1 MTSPADRY
9 ARWAAERREAGSALS
24 AFTRRYDFTLDDFQ
38 LEGCRILEAGSSVL
52 VAAPTG
58 AGKTVVGEFA
68 VHLAL
73 AQGRKVFYT
82 APIKALSN
90 QKFGELVDW
99 LGHDRV
105 GLLTGD
111 TSIRPEAEVVVMTT
125 EVLRN
130 MLYADSDLL
139 TDLGFVVMD
148 EVHYLADR
156 LRGPVWE
163 EVILHLDLSV
173 QLVALSATVSNAE
186 EFGAWLQEV
195 RGETEIVVS
204 ETRPVPLWQHVIAGE
219 ELLDLFVD
227 EAGEAVVSQGPGARA
242 HRVVNPEIERV
253 TSFSLPVDE
262 RSGGPRGRG
271 YRGRKGTSGR
281 HRPRG
286 SGQHGR
292 RGGRDQGPDRPGAG
306 GTSGGEGRSDHRQGG
321 RPDRGHRDGPQDG
334 RPRGGRPGGGQWPM
348 RRADVIALLDD
359 AALLPAIVFIF
370 SRAGC
375 EGAVQQCSRA
385 RVHLTDEQERRRIR
399 AVLDE
404 HLAEIGPEDEDVL
417 GIEAFRRAALDGYAA
432 HHAGMLP
439 LLKAVV
445 ETLFAQGLIKVVF
458 ATETLALGINMPA
471 RSVVLE
477 KLVKFNGVEHADLTP
492 GEFTQLTGRAGRR
505 GIDTEGHAV
514 VLAGPHFDAAAVAS
528 LASRRT
534 YPLRSA
540 FRPTPNMAVNLLDR
554 FDLSRARETL
564 ETSFAQFQADRSV
577 VGLARRARELE
588 DTADS
593 YLEAITCEHGD
604 LLGYA
609 AIQERIAEREKSLSR
624 SRASAQ
630 QDRTRS
636 VLGALRRGDV
646 IALPGG
652 KRRGYAVVLDV
663 DRTVLGGP
671 QLDLLDTEGRRRSL
685 RPGDVPSPPAVL
697 DTLRLP
703 RQEALGSGKVRKDT
717 AAALRQRLSG
727 ADDDARREVR
737 RRAEKVPSSAA
748 TDETLLRL
756 REELAA
762 HPCAACPDLAA
773 HLRWVG
779 RWRSSRRELEGVQ
792 RRIEGRTSSLA
803 RQFDRLTDLLQEL
816 GYLEPAED
824 RSAAEPDLRPTPSG
838 LRLRRLFSDRDLLI
852 AQCLEHGAWRGL
864 DAPGLAAVVSAAVHE
879 SRRDD
884 RAPEAIPDPAVDAA
898 LVASAH
904 LARELQ
910 AAESRHGIE
919 PTVPPDPAIAGI
931 VHRWARG
938 EHLAAALD
946 GNDLPAGDFVRHCRQ
961 VIDLLDQ
968 LAEDPE
974 LGATARRAITAVRR
988 GLVAQE
994 IDR

>member
-1 MTSPADRY
+1 MSSPSEKY
-9 ARWAAERREAGSALS
+9 AAWAEERRRADSALT
-24 AFTRRYDFTLDDFQ
+24 AFTSRYDFALDDFQ
-38 LEGCRILEAGSSVL
+38 LAGGRALEDGSSVL

-99 LGHDRV
+99 LGAERV

-111 TSIRPEAEVVVMTT
+111 TSIRPTAEVVVMTT

-139 TDLGFVVMD
+139 IGLGFVVMD

-163 EVILHLDLSV
+163 EVIIHLDPSV

-195 RGETEIVVS
+195 RGRTEVIVS
-204 ETRPVPLWQHVIAGE
+204 ETRPVPLWQHVIVGE

-227 EAGEAVVSQGPGARA
+227 EHGEAVVSHGPGARA
-242 HRVVNPEIERV
+242 DRQVNPEIERI

-262 RSGGPRGRG
+262 RTGGARGRG
-271 YRGRKGTSGR
+271 YRGRKGTRGR

-286 SGQHGR
+286 AGR
-292 RGGRDQGPDRPGAG
+292 RGGGHGGSSHGGARPS
-306 GTSGGEGRSDHRQGG
+306 GT
-321 RPDRGHRDGPQDG
+321 
-334 RPRGGRPGGGQWPM
+334 PRGGAGARPM
-348 RRADVIALLDD
+348 RRPEVVELLDD
-359 AALLPAIVFIF
+359 AALLPAIMFIF

-375 EGAVQQCSRA
+375 EGAVQQCSWA
-385 RVHLTDEQERRRIR
+385 RLRLTDDHERREIR

-404 HLAEIGPEDEDVL
+404 QLSEIPVEDEEVL
-417 GIEAFRRAALDGYAA
+417 GLPAFRRAVMDGYAA

-439 LLKAVV
+439 MLKTVV
-445 ETLFAQGLIKVVF
+445 EELFARGLLKVVF

-492 GEFTQLTGRAGRR
+492 GEYTQLTGRAGRR

-514 VLAGPHFDAAAVAS
+514 IVGGPRFDATAAAS

-554 FDLSRARETL
+554 FDLARARETL

-588 DTADS
+588 DTVADYRS
-593 YLEAITCEHGD
+593 AITCEHGD
-604 LLGYA
+604 LLEYA
-609 AIQERIAEREKSLSR
+609 GIQEAISSREKELSR
-624 SRASAQ
+624 ARAAADR
-630 QDRTRS
+630 DRTRS
-636 VLGALRRGDV
+636 VLGDLRRGEI

-663 DRTVLGGP
+663 DRHVLGGP
-671 QLDLLDTEGRRRSL
+671 QIDLLDTEGRRRSL
-685 RPGDVPSPPAVL
+685 RPGDVPSPPAVI
-697 DTLRLP
+697 DSMRLP
-703 RQEALGSGKVRKDT
+703 RSETLGSGKVRKDT

-727 ADDDARREVR
+727 QDDDARREVR
-737 RRAEKVPSSAA
+737 RRAGRTPSTAA
-748 TDETLLRL
+748 DDPQLKDLRA
-756 REELAA
+756 RLAA
-762 HPCAACPDLAA
+762 HPCAACDDLES

-779 RWRSSRRELEGVQ
+779 RWRKSRGELEGVQ
-792 RRIEGRTSSLA
+792 RRIAGRTSSLA
-803 RQFDRLTDLLQEL
+803 RRFDRLTDLLLEL
-816 GYLEPAED
+816 GYLERTGPDDTGEAGTGEAE
-824 RSAAEPDLRPTPSG
+824 LVPTASG
-838 LRLRRLFSDRDLLI
+838 MRLRRLFSDRDLLI
-852 AQCLEHGAWRGL
+852 AQCLEHEAWDGL
-864 DAPGLAAVVSAAVHE
+864 DAAGLAAVVSAAVHE
-879 SRRDD
+879 TRRDD
-884 RAPEAIPDPAVDAA
+884 RAPELIPDPAVGAA
-898 LVASAH
+898 LEASAR
-904 LARELQ
+904 LATELQ
-910 AAESRHGIE
+910 AAEARHGID
-919 PTVPPDPAIAGI
+919 PTTPPDPALSAL

-938 EHLAAALD
+938 AHLAAALD
-946 GNDLPAGDFVRHCRQ
+946 GNDLPPGDFVRHCRQ

-968 LAEDPE
+968 LTVDEH
-974 LGATARRAITAVRR
+974 LGGTARAAIAGVRR

-994 IDR
+994 IGR